1 MVNKLKKFVSV
12 CAITTLLVAGL
23 VSAGFAG
30 MENGKNVSIA
40 KVEYKNIKPTPRPA
54 LAPAPSPKPIPVP
67 AAAPAPVSSDALY
80 TQNCAGCHGMSMRG
94 RSTTSIQ
101 RAINSNRGGM
111 GSYKS
116 LTSAQIT
123 AISQY

>member
-12 CAITTLLVAGL
+12 CGITTLLVAGL
-23 VSAGFAG
+23 VSAGFAD
-30 MENGKNVSIA
+30 MENGKNVRIA

-54 LAPAPSPKPIPVP
+54 LAPSPKPIPVP
-67 AAAPAPVSSDALY
+67 AAAPAPVISSDALY
-80 TQNCAGCHGMSMRG
+80 SQNCAGCHGMSMRG

-111 GSYKS
+111 GCYKS